1 MDKMKKLS
9 FVCTSYR
16 RFTCVERIV
25 AQFHAQTY
33 PNKELIIF
41 NTDEE
46 YPYTLGF
53 EDSSI
58 IIVNNGIN
66 YETNTPYE
74 NRGQICRDAVTHA
87 TGDYFMLADDDDIYL
102 PWHMQQAVDGIEA
115 NGKDAW
121 KPQQSFFAT
130 PNKVQMCMNTLEA
143 SVIVKMD
150 RIREIGFRSDIT
162 GYEGLS
168 WYTKLRD
175 EKHLDE
181 HNKYYVPSYCFN
193 WSDPHEIAGH
203 KQSGAIGSPNN
214 FENHK
219 EASKDYATRP
229 LEKLSE
235 EKLRETYK
243 PYYHFLR
250 QHVED
255 FPLELVSKYVPT
267 QVFQVENL
275 LY

>member
-46 YPYTLGF
+46 YPYSLGF

-58 IIVNNGIN
+58 IIVNNGKN
-66 YETNTPYE
+66 YETGTAYE

-143 SVIVKMD
+143 SVIVKME

-193 WSDPHEIAGH
+193 WSDPNEIAGH

-219 EASKDYATRP
+219 EASKDYAKRP